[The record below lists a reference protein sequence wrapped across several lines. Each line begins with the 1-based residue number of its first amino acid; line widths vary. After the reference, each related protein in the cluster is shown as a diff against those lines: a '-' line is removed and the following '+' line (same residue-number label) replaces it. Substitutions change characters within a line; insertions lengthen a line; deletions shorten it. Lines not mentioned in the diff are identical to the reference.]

1 MSLTAWNSALGTHQ
15 GRIAPTEA
23 TPPEGA
29 FVFVLGSDSPGHF
42 FKLKPGD
49 FSEVAQVADFGDT
62 TLLRARVTVRP
73 PAFVPSG
80 LRWVLSV
87 RIDGAE
93 YAQVGIAVGRERF
106 LSDVAANVSKLSGN
120 HQLAFRLALV
130 GSGTEVYE
138 VELPGVYLD
147 AILLDPTPAT
157 PVIINRS
164 PEPNENQVP
173 INEVVAL
180 EITDVGASG
189 LDTAQTQVFVAG
201 LLTFSGGV
209 FEPGF
214 DGPLSTATLTR
225 PDTFRIVIDAFAP
238 FESLQVVPVRVV
250 SKTMDGQNALDA
262 AWQFTSEDL
271 TAPKLVAAQARAPK
285 RIRISFDE
293 NVKQVNALAPDDAL
307 NPSLYGLE
315 RLSFPAV
322 TPSVVGVEPVSNSA
336 FELLTDI
343 ELTPNARYQ
352 VVAVGVADVFDNVVA
367 APNNRAEFLGFVP
380 AQPLRRRFDLFRLL
394 PEMNRREDE
403 TSDLRR
409 FLLCLQEVTNLLLSD
424 VDSFPNIFDADVAPE
439 SFVDLMLKD
448 LGNPFPFDL
457 SLTDKRRL
465 LNILVAIYREKGT
478 GIGIQNAVRFFLG
491 VEVDVLSYAG
501 EALLLGESLLGEDW
515 ILSASTSFSAY
526 AFDVA
531 SPRALAAEER
541 LRIFTITD
549 YMKPAHTHFRVVEP
563 VIPEV
568 IEHIELGLSELG
580 ASWLLHGGANGQ

>member
-1 MSLTAWNSALGTHQ
+1 
-15 GRIAPTEA
+15 
-23 TPPEGA
+23 
-29 FVFVLGSDSPGHF
+29 
-42 FKLKPGD
+42 
-49 FSEVAQVADFGDT
+49 
-62 TLLRARVTVRP
+62 
-73 PAFVPSG
+73 
-80 LRWVLSV
+80 
-87 RIDGAE
+87 
-93 YAQVGIAVGRERF
+93 
-106 LSDVAANVSKLSGN
+106 
-120 HQLAFRLALV
+120 
-130 GSGTEVYE
+130 
-138 VELPGVYLD
+138 
-147 AILLDPTPAT
+147 
-157 PVIINRS
+157 
-164 PEPNENQVP
+164 
-173 INEVVAL
+173 
-180 EITDVGASG
+180 
-189 LDTAQTQVFVAG
+189 
-201 LLTFSGGV
+201 
-209 FEPGF
+209 
-214 DGPLSTATLTR
+214 
-225 PDTFRIVIDAFAP
+225 
-238 FESLQVVPVRVV
+238 
-250 SKTMDGQNALDA
+250 
-262 AWQFTSEDL
+262 
-271 TAPKLVAAQARAPK
+271 
-285 RIRISFDE
+285 
-293 NVKQVNALAPDDAL
+293 
-307 NPSLYGLE
+307 
-315 RLSFPAV
+315 
-322 TPSVVGVEPVSNSA
+322 
-336 FELLTDI
+336 
-343 ELTPNARYQ
+343 
-352 VVAVGVADVFDNVVA
+352 
-367 APNNRAEFLGFVP
+367 
-380 AQPLRRRFDLFRLL
+380 
-394 PEMNRREDE
+394 MNRREDE